1 MKQVFL
7 KDLSNHLDKEIELH
21 GWVNTVRDHKKIVFL
36 DLRDSTGTVQIVTDA
51 KASSLSP
58 EDVVMIKG
66 LVKKRPEK
74 LVNSKTP
81 NGSIEVE
88 AKQVTL
94 VSKAH
99 TLPFDMGKE
108 ELGLTLPVLLD
119 NRSLTLR
126 HHSVQ
131 KIFKVQEA
139 VAEGFRKVAKEL
151 GCTEIF
157 VPTIAASSTE
167 GGAEVFEI
175 KYYEHKASL
184 TQSPQLYKQM
194 LVPTFER
201 VYTISH
207 AYRAESSVT
216 TRHLTE
222 TVQMDCEFGFVNFE
236 ELLDLLEK
244 VCVGMI
250 KYAETTHKD
259 IVMEFTKRPV
269 LYSKIPRLTLTEAQ
283 EIIHKEFGRVVKDVK
298 DMSPEDEQDICKW
311 AREKKSSD
319 FVIITHYPTAKRA
332 FYTKPDPKNPEF
344 SLSYDVLFRG
354 LEICSGSERIND
366 YQELVDVI
374 KKRGMNPDDFEMY
387 LMAFKYGMP
396 TEGGFSYGLER
407 VTKQLLDLGNV
418 RESSLFP
425 RDMERVDVRFSKAK
439 KLSS

>member
-1 MKQVFL
+1 MKQIFL
-7 KDLSNHLDKEIELH
+7 KDLTDYLGKEVELH

-36 DLRDSTGTVQIVTDA
+36 DLRESTGTVQVVA
-51 KASSLSP
+51 GAEASRLSP
-58 EDVVMIKG
+58 EDVVSIKG

-74 LVNSKTP
+74 LVNAKTP

-119 NRSLTLR
+119 NRTLTLR

-167 GGAEVFEI
+167 GGAEVFEV

-184 TQSPQLYKQM
+184 IQSPQLYKQM

-222 TVQMDCEFGFVNFE
+222 TIQMDCEFGFVNFE

-250 KYAETTHKD
+250 KHAETTHKD
-259 IVMEFTKRPV
+259 IAEEFTKRPV
-269 LYSKIPRLTLTEAQ
+269 MYGKVPRLTLREAQ
-283 EIIHKEFGRVVKDVK
+283 EIIKSEFGRAVKDIK
-298 DMSPEDEQDICKW
+298 DMAPEDEQDICKW

-366 YQELVDVI
+366 YQELVDAI

-425 RDMERVDVRFSKAK
+425 RDMERVDVRFSTKSPK
-439 KLSS
+439 G

>member
-1 MKQVFL
+1 MKQISL
-7 KDLSNHLDKEIELH
+7 KDLSIHLDKEVELQ

-36 DLRDSTGTVQIVTDA
+36 DLRDSTGTVQVVADSEAA
-51 KASSLSP
+51 KLSP
-58 EDVVMIKG
+58 EDVVTIKG

-74 LVNSKTP
+74 LVNTKTP

-94 VSKAH
+94 ISKAH

-119 NRSLTLR
+119 NRTLTLR

-131 KIFKVQEA
+131 KIFRVQEA
-139 VAEGFRKVAKEL
+139 VAEGFRKISKEL

-184 TQSPQLYKQM
+184 IQSPQLYKQM

-201 VYTISH
+201 VFTISH

-222 TVQMDCEFGFVNFE
+222 TIQMDCEFGFVNFE

-250 KYAETTHKD
+250 QYAESANKD

-269 LYSKIPRLTLTEAQ
+269 LYGKVPRLTLSEAQ
-283 EIIHKEFGRVVKDVK
+283 EVIQKEFGRVVKDVK

-311 AREKKSSD
+311 AREKKGSD

-332 FYTKPDPKNPEF
+332 FYTKPDPKNPDF

-425 RDMERVDVRFSKAK
+425 RDMERVDVRFSTK
-439 KLSS
+439 SPRG

>member
-1 MKQVFL
+1 MVQVVA
-7 KDLSNHLDKEIELH
+7 DE
-21 GWVNTVRDHKKIVFL
+21 
-36 DLRDSTGTVQIVTDA
+36 
-51 KASSLSP
+51 KASTLSP
-58 EDVVMIKG
+58 EDVVEIKG
-66 LVKKRPEK
+66 LVKKRPDK
-74 LVNSKTP
+74 LVNDKVV

-88 AKQVTL
+88 ARGITL
-94 VSKAH
+94 ISKAH

-126 HHSVQ
+126 HPTVQ

-139 VAEGFRKVAKEL
+139 VAEGFRRTAKEL

-167 GGAEVFEI
+167 GGAEVFEV
-175 KYYEHKASL
+175 KYYEHKATL

-194 LVPTFER
+194 LIPAFER

-207 AYRAESSVT
+207 AYRSEPSVT
-216 TRHLTE
+216 TRHLAE
-222 TVQMDCEFGFVNFE
+222 TIQMDCEFGFVNFE
-236 ELLDLLEK
+236 DLLDLLEK

-250 KYAETTHKD
+250 KYAEETHKD
-259 IVMEFTKRPV
+259 IVQSFTKRAV
-269 LYSKIPRLTLTEAQ
+269 LYGKIPRLTLAEAQ
-283 EIIHKEFGRVVKDVK
+283 EIIKKEFNRTVTDTKDL
-298 DMSPEDEQDICKW
+298 SPEDEQDICKW
-311 AREKKSSD
+311 AREKQSSD
-319 FVIITHYPTAKRA
+319 FVIVTHYPTAKRA
-332 FYTKPDPKNPEF
+332 FYTKPDPTDPEF

-354 LEICSGSERIND
+354 LEICSGSERINE

-374 KKRGMNPDDFEMY
+374 KERGMNPDDFEMY

-407 VTKQLLDLGNV
+407 VTKQLLDLKNV

-425 RDMERVDVRFSKAK
+425 RDMERVDIRLSKPK
-439 KLSS
+439 KN

>member
-1 MKQVFL
+1 MKQL
-7 KDLSNHLDKEIELH
+7 LLTDLSQHLDEEVVLH

-36 DLRDSTGTVQIVTDA
+36 DLRDATGMVQVVADE
-51 KASSLSP
+51 KASTLSP
-58 EDVVMIKG
+58 EDVVEIKG
-66 LVKKRPEK
+66 LVKKRPDK
-74 LVNSKTP
+74 LVNDKVV

-88 AKQVTL
+88 ARGITL
-94 VSKAH
+94 ISKAH

-126 HHSVQ
+126 HPTVQ

-139 VAEGFRKVAKEL
+139 VAEGFRRTAKEL

-167 GGAEVFEI
+167 GGAEVFEV
-175 KYYEHKASL
+175 KYYEHKATL

-194 LVPTFER
+194 LIPTFER

-207 AYRAESSVT
+207 AYRSEPSVT
-216 TRHLTE
+216 TRHLAE
-222 TVQMDCEFGFVNFE
+222 TIQMDCEFGFVNFE
-236 ELLDLLEK
+236 DLLDLLEK

-250 KYAETTHKD
+250 KYAEETHKD
-259 IVMEFTKRPV
+259 IVQSFTKRAV
-269 LYSKIPRLTLTEAQ
+269 LYGKIPRLTLAEAQ
-283 EIIHKEFGRVVKDVK
+283 EIIKKEFNRTVTDTKDL
-298 DMSPEDEQDICKW
+298 SPEDEQDICKW
-311 AREKKSSD
+311 AREKQSSD
-319 FVIITHYPTAKRA
+319 FVIVTHYPTAKRA
-332 FYTKPDPKNPEF
+332 FYTKPDPTDPEF

-354 LEICSGSERIND
+354 LEICSGSERINE

-374 KKRGMNPDDFEMY
+374 KERGMNPDDFEMY

-407 VTKQLLDLGNV
+407 VTKQLLDLKNV

-425 RDMERVDVRFSKAK
+425 RDMDRVDIRLSKPK
-439 KLSS
+439 KN

>member
-1 MKQVFL
+1 MKQL
-7 KDLSNHLDKEIELH
+7 LLTDLSQHLDEEVVLH

-36 DLRDSTGTVQIVTDA
+36 DLRDATGMVQVVADE
-51 KASSLSP
+51 KASTLSP
-58 EDVVMIKG
+58 EDVVEIKG
-66 LVKKRPEK
+66 LVKKRPDK
-74 LVNSKTP
+74 LVNDKVV

-88 AKQVTL
+88 ARGITL
-94 VSKAH
+94 ISKAH

-126 HHSVQ
+126 HPTVQ

-139 VAEGFRKVAKEL
+139 VAEGFRRTAKEL

-167 GGAEVFEI
+167 GETEVFEV
-175 KYYEHKASL
+175 KYYEHKATL

-194 LVPTFER
+194 LIPAFER

-207 AYRAESSVT
+207 AYRSEPSVT
-216 TRHLTE
+216 TRHLAE
-222 TVQMDCEFGFVNFE
+222 TIQMDCEFGFVNFE
-236 ELLDLLEK
+236 DLLDLLEK

-250 KYAETTHKD
+250 KYAEETHKD
-259 IVMEFTKRPV
+259 IVQSFTKRAV
-269 LYSKIPRLTLTEAQ
+269 LYGKIPRLTLAEAQ
-283 EIIHKEFGRVVKDVK
+283 EIIKKEFNRTVTDTKDL
-298 DMSPEDEQDICKW
+298 SPEDEQDICKW
-311 AREKKSSD
+311 AREKQSSD
-319 FVIITHYPTAKRA
+319 FVIVTHYPTAKRA
-332 FYTKPDPKNPEF
+332 FYTKPDPTDPEF

-354 LEICSGSERIND
+354 LEICSGSERINE

-374 KKRGMNPDDFEMY
+374 KERGMNPDDFEMY

-407 VTKQLLDLGNV
+407 VTKQLLDLKNV

-425 RDMERVDVRFSKAK
+425 RDMERVDIRLSKPK
-439 KLSS
+439 KN